1 MTTKKTKK
9 NFKRDKRDQEFEQK
23 IVDLARV
30 TRVMAGG
37 KRMKFRATIVI
48 GDKKGRVGIGTGKG
62 ADVTVAISKAA
73 NVAQKNIIQTPI
85 VNGTIP
91 CEIKKKF
98 GAAVIYL
105 RSAKPGT
112 GVIAGSSVR
121 TVLELSGLQD
131 VVGKIYGSK
140 NKINNVKA
148 TINALKDLE
157 KMVDRRKKQN
167 AKKEDNAKKIAGAKK
182 VVAAKKDK
190 VNDEVRQG
198 ESPSD
203 ERVSPGG
210 EGDLGQD
217 KKKEAKKET
226 K

>member
-9 NFKRDKRDQEFEQK
+9 NFKRDKRDQEFDQK

-48 GDKKGRVGIGTGKG
+48 GDRKGRVGIGTGKG

-85 VNGTIP
+85 VDGTIP
-91 CEIKKKF
+91 CQIKKKF

-121 TVLELSGLQD
+121 TVLELSGLQN

-148 TINALKDLE
+148 TISALKDLE
-157 KMVDRRKKQN
+157 KMVDRRKKQISN
-167 AKKEDNAKKIAGAKK
+167 KEDKAKKALNNKK
-182 VVAAKKDK
+182 VVSKVVEKEKKDK
-190 VNDEVRQG
+190 VNGKAKD
-198 ESPSD
+198 
-203 ERVSPGG
+203 
-210 EGDLGQD
+210 GDLGQEVKATSASSENSTVGKD
-217 KKKEAKKET
+217 KK
-226 K
+226 